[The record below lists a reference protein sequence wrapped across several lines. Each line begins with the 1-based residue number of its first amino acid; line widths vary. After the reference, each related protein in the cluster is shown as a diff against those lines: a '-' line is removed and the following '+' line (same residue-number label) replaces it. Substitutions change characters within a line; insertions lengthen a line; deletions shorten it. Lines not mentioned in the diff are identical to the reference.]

1 MFRLTIARTWFL
13 LVLLTGLTFA
23 LGEGGYFGH
32 GALAPVLLVLGFS
45 GIKGLLVIL
54 EYLEMR
60 KAPALWRWLLVG
72 WLVLVLSLIVLAYW
86 IAL

>member
-45 GIKGLLVIL
+45 GIKGLLV
-54 EYLEMR
+54 
-60 KAPALWRWLLVG
+60 G
-72 WLVLVLSLIVLAYW
+72 WLGLVLSLIVLAYW